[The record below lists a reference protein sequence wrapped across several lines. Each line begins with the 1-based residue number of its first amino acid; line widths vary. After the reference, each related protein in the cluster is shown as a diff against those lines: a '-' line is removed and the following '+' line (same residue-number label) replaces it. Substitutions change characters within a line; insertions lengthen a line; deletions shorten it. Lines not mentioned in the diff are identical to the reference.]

1 MGEVRRAYAQC
12 PVCSYVF
19 RQPSAGTYV
28 TVGRDSDL
36 CPRFPGRRSD
46 AARLIQNGLKN
57 SVTLCPACSFA
68 AAEDF
73 AEITLVSDERE
84 ELREL
89 LREDGLLKVF
99 RAAQPSWLAFH
110 AADLCG
116 KERGYG
122 YKELG
127 DLCLRGSWVCRA
139 EREQPFESTF
149 QLRAIRYYI
158 RALDDEPLDD
168 RELSVTTYLVGE
180 LNRRLGHHREAL
192 NWYVNAERALTRSE
206 SRSTEARDL
215 SWLDR
220 LICRQRELARE
231 EAA

>member
-19 RQPSAGTYV
+19 RQPYAGTYV

-46 AARLIQNGLKN
+46 AARHIQS

-68 AAEDF
+68 ATESFED
-73 AEITLVSDERE
+73 ILLSTIERE
-84 ELREL
+84 ELRDL
-89 LREDGLLKVF
+89 LREDGLLNVS
-99 RAAQPSWLAFH
+99 RAAHPPWLAFH

-122 YKELG
+122 YKDLG
-127 DLCLRGSWVCRA
+127 DLCLRGSWVCRT

-149 QLRAIRYYI
+149 QLRAIRYYV
-158 RALDDEPLDD
+158 RALDHEPLDA

-180 LNRRLGHHREAL
+180 LNRRIGHSREAL
-192 NWYVNAERALTRSE
+192 NWYVNAERALTE
-206 SRSTEARDL
+206 SAARTGDL
-215 SWLDR
+215 AWLDR
-220 LICRQRELARE
+220 LIGRQRELAQE
-231 EAA
+231 EVA

>member
-19 RQPSAGTYV
+19 RTLAAGTYV
-28 TVGRDSDL
+28 TVGRESDL
-36 CPRFPGRRSD
+36 CPKFPGRRSD
-46 AARLIQNGLKN
+46 ATRHIQS

-68 AAEDF
+68 TTEAFENV
-73 AEITLVSDERE
+73 LLSSDERE

-89 LREDGLLKVF
+89 LREDGLLNVF
-99 RAAQPSWLAFH
+99 RAAQPPWLVFH

-116 KERGYG
+116 KERGYE

-127 DLCLRGSWVCRA
+127 DLCLRGSWVCRT

-158 RALDDEPLDD
+158 RALDNEGLDD
-168 RELSVTTYLVGE
+168 RELSITTYLVGE

-192 NWYVNAERALTRSE
+192 NWYVNAERALEE
-206 SRSTEARDL
+206 SAARTGDL
-215 SWLDR
+215 AWLDR
-220 LICRQRELARE
+220 LIGRQRELAE
-231 EAA
+231 EQAA

>member
-1 MGEVRRAYAQC
+1 MGEIRRAYAQC

-28 TVGRDSDL
+28 TVGRESDL
-36 CPRFPGRRSD
+36 CPKFPGRRSD
-46 AARLIQNGLKN
+46 ATRRIQS

-68 AAEDF
+68 ATEGF
-73 AEITLVSDERE
+73 EEITLVSEERE
-84 ELREL
+84 DLREL
-89 LREDGLLKVF
+89 LTDDGLLNVF
-99 RAAQPSWLAFH
+99 RTARPPWLAFH

-116 KERGYG
+116 KERGYH

-127 DLCLRGSWVCRA
+127 DLCLRGSWVCRN

-158 RALDDEPLDD
+158 RALDNE
-168 RELSVTTYLVGE
+168 RTRRSRTSSVTTYLVGE

-192 NWYVNAERALTRSE
+192 NWYVNAERALTEGASG
-206 SRSTEARDL
+206 AGDL
-215 SWLDR
+215 AWLER
-220 LICRQRELARE
+220 LIGRQRELAQE